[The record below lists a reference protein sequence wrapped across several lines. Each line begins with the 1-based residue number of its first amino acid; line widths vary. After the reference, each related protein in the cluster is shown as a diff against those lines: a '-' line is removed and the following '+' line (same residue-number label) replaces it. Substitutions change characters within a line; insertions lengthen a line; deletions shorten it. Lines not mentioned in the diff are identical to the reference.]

1 MEDEVEVA
9 RAAAL
14 ASQHAAREIESELRR
29 SIVELEEKI
38 GAEQETIKK
47 KEAPNDALWTLRGR
61 LRPVA
66 CILCPGSL

>member
-47 KEAPNDALWTLRGR
+47 KK
-61 LRPVA
+61 RPTMHCGHLGA
-66 CILCPGSL
+66 GCGL